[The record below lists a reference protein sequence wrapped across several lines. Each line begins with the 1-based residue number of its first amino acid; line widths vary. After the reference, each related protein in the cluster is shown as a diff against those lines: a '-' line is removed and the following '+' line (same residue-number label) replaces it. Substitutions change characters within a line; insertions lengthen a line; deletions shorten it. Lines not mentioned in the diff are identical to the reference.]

1 MARETLTDEARKP
14 ALRRRVFE
22 ALDQSST
29 ESVSRIVD
37 LTLIGLV
44 VVNVMAT
51 ILESV
56 PRLSER
62 YDALFSAVEI
72 VSVAIFT
79 LEYMARCW
87 TAPEHAL
94 LGRLPPWRARIAFAL
109 RPSSL
114 VDLVSI
120 APIYLSLLTEADFRS
135 LLVLRLLRFFKLARY
150 SPGLASLLDALAA
163 ERRALMACGVIL
175 FGTVLVAASAMR
187 FAEQDMQ
194 PEKFGTIPDAMYW
207 AFVTLATVGYGDVVP
222 VTPLGKLIAS
232 LTAVVGIGMLALP
245 VGILASTFADEI
257 RRRDFVVTMTMVAKV
272 PLFVDLDAGE
282 VAGIMRY
289 LNARTYEPGQ
299 TIVRKG
305 DPADAM
311 FFVNSG
317 NVEVEVEPQP
327 VQLGAGDVFG
337 EMGLLAGR
345 PRNATVNAISQAR
358 LLVLE
363 ARDLK
368 HIMAHTPRMAERIQ
382 AIAEERQASAPDD
395 AEDGDAS

>member
-1 MARETLTDEARKP
+1 MARETSTAETRRP

-29 ESVSRIVD
+29 ESASRVVD

-44 VVNVMAT
+44 VVNVLAT

-62 YDALFSAVEI
+62 YDALFSGIEI
-72 VSVAIFT
+72 VSVAVFT
-79 LEYMARCW
+79 LEYAARLW

-94 LGRLPPWRARIAFAL
+94 LGRLPPWRARISFAL

-120 APIYLSLLTEADFRS
+120 APIYLSLFTPADFRS

-150 SPGLASLLDALAA
+150 SPGLASLIDAVAA

-175 FGTVLVAASAMR
+175 IGVVLVAASAMR
-187 FAEQDMQ
+187 FAEQDVQ
-194 PEKFGTIPDAMYW
+194 PDKFGTIPDAMYW

-222 VTPLGKLIAS
+222 VTPLGKVIAS
-232 LTAVVGIGMLALP
+232 ITAVVGIGMLALP

-317 NVEVEVEPQP
+317 NVEVEIEPQP

-345 PRNATVNAISQAR
+345 PRNATVNAVSQAR

-382 AIAEERQASAPDD
+382 AIAEERQGSAPDAD
-395 AEDGDAS
+395 